1 MAHTVEAA
9 SLEDLDPLLECWLAL
24 VESQRAFGSHIEG
37 ESNRTVARQL
47 LAEYV
52 DAEMV
57 AVARSKSGLLGF
69 VMFYEETG
77 TYEQSVRRGVVEN
90 VYVRP
95 PARGEGVGTA
105 LLDHAET
112 ALEDRGVEVVS
123 IAAMAENERA
133 IEFYEARGYSPYR
146 IVFERP
152 LDEGESVNE
161 PTTN

>member
-1 MAHTVEAA
+1 MAPSVEAA
-9 SLEDLDPLLECWLAL
+9 TLDDLDALVEAWLAL
-24 VESQRAFGSHIEG
+24 VESQRGFGSHIES
-37 ESNRTVARQL
+37 ESNRAVARQL

-57 AVARSKSGLLGF
+57 AVARDESGLAGF

-95 PARGEGVGTA
+95 AARGDGIGTA
-105 LLDHAET
+105 LLDYAEA
-112 ALEDRGVEVVS
+112 ALAERGVEVVS
-123 IAAMAENERA
+123 IAAMAENDRA
-133 IEFYEARGYSPYR
+133 IELYEQRGYSPHR

-152 LDEGESVNE
+152 LAEGESVNE
-161 PTTN
+161 PEAN